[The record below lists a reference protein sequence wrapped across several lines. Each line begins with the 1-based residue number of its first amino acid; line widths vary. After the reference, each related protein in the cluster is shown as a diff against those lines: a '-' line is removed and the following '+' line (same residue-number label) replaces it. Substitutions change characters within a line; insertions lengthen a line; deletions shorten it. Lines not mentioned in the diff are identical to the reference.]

1 MKQLAMLLLTMVVF
15 FVYKLVGSDAMNLG
29 FGVLGFALTTFV
41 TLICW
46 LAVARVGK
54 WSTLMQQGLLFT
66 VLDAAW
72 RGVSYLSR
80 VADPATVLLDGAP
93 IGYFVVVYGIQAL
106 AVFGLLCLLQNMP
119 SVLDKWL
126 YLPRWMKV
134 KFGGD
139 LGGSM
144 QNH

>member
-1 MKQLAMLLLTMVVF
+1 MKQLAMMSLTAVVF
-15 FVYKLVGSDAMNLG
+15 FVYKLVGSDVMNFG
-29 FGVLGFALTTFV
+29 FGVFGFVLATFV
-41 TLICW
+41 ALVCW

-54 WSTLMQQGLLFT
+54 WPALMQQGVLFT

-80 VADPATVLLDGAP
+80 VAAPATVLLDGAP

-106 AVFGLLCLLQNMP
+106 AVFGLLCLLKRAP
-119 SVLDKWL
+119 LILDRWL
-126 YLPRWMKV
+126 YVPRWMKA

-139 LGGSM
+139 PGESLRK
-144 QNH
+144 